1 MDDGGPTASCIFFFA
16 LLLIDMLFYGFGEAV
31 KELNAKELSEQFKE
45 KGNNGQNASRADL
58 MSNNGQRASRA
69 ALMSSKKAER
79 LYKITIS
86 PGQYINTVQ
95 LVVTLIN
102 LVMGAF
108 FLGVFG
114 RVARKLLEKGVFEKL
129 EGMSVSP
136 AAVSVIAVVLSG
148 AVLLYI
154 LLTFGVL
161 IPKKLGVRYA
171 DKWAFACINPIY
183 HITRIFS
190 PVTGLI
196 SVTARGVLRI
206 FGIHADAGAEDVT
219 EEEIIS
225 MVNEGHEQG
234 VLMASEAEMITK
246 IFEFGD
252 KEAQDI
258 MTHRTNILGIDK
270 DMTLGDAINY
280 MLSESKSRFPVFEEN
295 LDNIIGILHFRDA
308 MRFHRQE
315 GNMGL
320 PVSEIPGL
328 LREATFVPE
337 TKNIDALFESMQ
349 HTKTQ
354 MVIVVDEYGQTIGL
368 IAMEDILEEI
378 VGNIL
383 DEYDEDEEHIE
394 ETGNAD
400 EYIIEG
406 ITPLEELEERFDIS
420 FNEKEFDTLNGFMIS
435 KMDKIPEEDEE
446 FSINVDGYEFKIM
459 QVENRMIKSVLVK
472 RLPDKKEAED
482 VRSSEEEAK
491 EPQ

>member
-1 MDDGGPTASCIFFFA
+1 MDDGGPTASWIFFFV
-16 LLLIDMLFYGFGEAV
+16 LLLIDALFYGFGEAV
-31 KELNAKELSEQFKE
+31 KELNSKELSEQFKE
-45 KGNNGQNASRADL
+45 TGNR
-58 MSNNGQRASRA
+58 
-69 ALMSSKKAER
+69 KAER
-79 LYKITIS
+79 LYRITIS

-108 FLGVFG
+108 FLGVLG
-114 RVARKLLEKGVFEKL
+114 RVTERLLEKGVFEKL
-129 EGMSVSP
+129 NNMPVSP
-136 AAVSVIAVVLSG
+136 AALSLTALIVAG

-161 IPKKLGVRYA
+161 IPKKLGARYA
-171 DKWAFACINPIY
+171 SKWAFACIDLIY
-183 HITRIFS
+183 YITRIFS

-196 SVTARGVLRI
+196 SVTAKGILRF
-206 FGIHADAGAEDVT
+206 FGIRVDGETDDVT

-252 KEAQDI
+252 KEAEDI
-258 MTHRTNILGIDK
+258 MTHRTNILAIDK
-270 DMTLGDAINY
+270 SMTLEDAINY

-308 MRFHRQE
+308 MRAHQQE
-315 GNMGL
+315 ENMKLAVGG
-320 PVSEIPGL
+320 IPGL

-354 MVIVVDEYGQTIGL
+354 MVIVVDEYGQTTGL

-383 DEYDEDEEHIE
+383 DEYDEDEAHIE
-394 ETGNAD
+394 ETENAD
-400 EYIIEG
+400 EYLIEG
-406 ITPLEELEERFDIS
+406 ITPLEELEERFHIS
-420 FNEKEFDTLNGFMIS
+420 FNEEEFDTLNGFMIS

-446 FSINVDGYEFKIM
+446 FSIDVDGYEFKIV

-472 RLPDKKEAED
+472 RLPEKKKAEEIISEAEAEN
-482 VRSSEEEAK
+482 V
-491 EPQ
+491 